1 MMSFEAVVKELTRL
15 VGAYHLNPITATGH
29 VGRIGTCCGSRVITE
44 AHIGSNS
51 SDVTIPYGLQ
61 FYLDKLDPP
70 SPKEQFSKCTVM
82 PLYTEVRNLRSHSW
96 HHKTVNLPEINCSYT
111 IVIADTFVVNEDEDD
126 EDNWDDEE
134 D

>member
-1 MMSFEAVVKELTRL
+1 MMSFEAVVKGLTHL
-15 VGAYHLNPITATGH
+15 TSAFNLNPITTTGH
-29 VGRIGTCCGSRVITE
+29 IGRIGTCCGSRVLTE
-44 AHIGSNS
+44 AHIGMNS
-51 SDVTIPYGLQ
+51 LDVTIPYGLQ

-70 SPKEQFSKCTVM
+70 SPKEQFSKCTSM
-82 PLYTEVRNLRSHSW
+82 PEYPQVKNLRYNSW

-111 IVIADTFVVNEDEDD
+111 IVIADTFVVDKDEDD

>member
-15 VGAYHLNPITATGH
+15 IESFNLNPITTTGSIC
-29 VGRIGTCCGSRVITE
+29 RIGTCCGSRVLTE

-51 SDVTIPYGLQ
+51 LDVTIPYGLQ

-70 SPKEQFSKCTVM
+70 SPREQFSKCAAM
-82 PLYTEVRNLRSHSW
+82 PVCTQVNNLRDHSW